1 MKWLV
6 SAVLLVLL
14 AVPASTAVLFEDDF
28 EGGIRPEWQ
37 QWYPGDFTVTQAKA
51 QHGSHSLSEPYRDR
65 NLVYDIGDHYDNIT
79 AEGWFWDDPSIS
91 TYEVLYYVS
100 TQPPTSSV
108 YVLNAGV
115 DTAFSTTNYLLGV
128 GYGGYTISNIQRSV
142 GWHLVQFYSNEGT
155 TSFFID
161 EQLIGTTS
169 INTPWRYFT
178 IGMNGSS
185 RQDPPVPGYWDNVRI
200 YEGAPGTV
208 PEPSS
213 LLALVGLIAP
223 VGIGIIRRKK

>member
-1 MKWLV
+1 MKWLACV
-6 SAVLLVLL
+6 VLLALL

-28 EGGIRPEWQ
+28 EGSIRSEWQ
-37 QWYPGDFTVTQAKA
+37 QWNPGDYMVTQDKA
-51 QHGSHSLSEPYRDR
+51 QHGQWCLSEPYRDR
-65 NLVYDIGDHYDNIT
+65 NLVYDIGNHYFNIT
-79 AEGWFWDDPSIS
+79 AEGWFWDDPSIN

-100 TQPPTSSV
+100 TQPPTSSA

-115 DTAFSTTNYLLGV
+115 DTAFSATNYLMYHG
-128 GYGGYTISNIQRSV
+128 GGYTISNIQRSI

-161 EQLIGTTS
+161 EQLIGTTG

-200 YEGAPGTV
+200 YEGAPGAV

-213 LLALVGLIAP
+213 LLALGGGLVGLF
-223 VGIGIIRRKK
+223 GIIRRKK